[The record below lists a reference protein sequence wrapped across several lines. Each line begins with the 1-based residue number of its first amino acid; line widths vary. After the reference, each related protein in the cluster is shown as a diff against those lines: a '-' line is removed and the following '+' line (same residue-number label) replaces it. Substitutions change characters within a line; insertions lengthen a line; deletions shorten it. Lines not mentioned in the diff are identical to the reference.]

1 MKFPKIKNLPNFMAK
16 INFYKISKKKV
27 VIGLIVVA
35 LTVGFFALRGKK
47 SNLNIE
53 TSQVQEG
60 NLNDTISASA
70 RIEGQS
76 IANLSFLTSGKLA
89 WVGVHD
95 GDIVKKGQAIASLD
109 KNELELQLRK
119 LLNNFERE
127 FTDFDDSNYK
137 IRDEVLSDE
146 VRRIKSRAQI
156 DLNQTVLDVE
166 IQNSTMKL
174 ATIVSPLNGI
184 VIEAN
189 PSIAGINVNPST
201 AKYTIVDP
209 KSIYLR
215 ADVNEID
222 ITKVYIGQKVLVK
235 LDAFPDE
242 EIESVV
248 KSVGF
253 QSTLTS
259 TGGTAFVVKINI
271 PDNSKLKYK
280 LGMKGDVE
288 FVLSEKKNILL
299 VPSTSIISDQNNNYV
314 WVVDENKK
322 IRKTE
327 IETGISSIDQTE
339 IKSGLSKN
347 ETIIT
352 SPSNSLKEGQIIK
365 KWIR

>member
-1 MKFPKIKNLPNFMAK
+1 MKFPKIKNLPDFMAK
-16 INFYKISKKKV
+16 IKYIKISKRKV
-27 VIGLIVVA
+27 IIGLIVVA
-35 LTVGFFALRGKK
+35 LIVGFFAFRGNK
-47 SNLNIE
+47 SSVNIE
-53 TSQVQEG
+53 TSRVQEG

-70 RIEGQS
+70 RVEGQNV
-76 IANLSFLTSGKLA
+76 ANLSFLTSGKLD
-89 WVGVHD
+89 WVGVHE
-95 GDIVKKGQAIASLD
+95 GDTVKKGQVVASLD
-109 KNELELQLRK
+109 KSELELQLRK

-137 IRDEVLSDE
+137 VRDDVLTDE
-146 VRRIKSRAQI
+146 VRRIKKRAEI

-174 ATIVSPLNGI
+174 STITSPLNGI
-184 VIEAN
+184 VLEAN
-189 PSIAGINVNPST
+189 PSVAGINVNPSA

-235 LDAFPDE
+235 LDAFPGE
-242 EIESVV
+242 EIESIV

-259 TGGTAFVVKINI
+259 TGGTAFVVKINL

-288 FVLSEKKNILL
+288 FVLNEKKNILL

-314 WVVDENKK
+314 WVVDENRK

-352 SPSNSLKEGQIIK
+352 SPSSSLKEGQIIK
-365 KWIR
+365 K